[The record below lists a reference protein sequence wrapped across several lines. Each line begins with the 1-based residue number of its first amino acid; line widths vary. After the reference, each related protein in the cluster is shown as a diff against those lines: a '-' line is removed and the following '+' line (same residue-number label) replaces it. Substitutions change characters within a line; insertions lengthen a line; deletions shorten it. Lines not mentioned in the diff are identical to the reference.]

1 MANQEPEK
9 FDAEG
14 TTASG
19 ATEILQKLL
28 HAFDN
33 DQGKL
38 ALALGRNDEEIKH
51 ALSGNAEAFDDDL
64 VQKMRGLAQQRSI
77 EL

>member
-1 MANQEPEK
+1 MTPDAGK
-9 FDAEG
+9 FDELG
-14 TTASG
+14 TNAG
-19 ATEILQKLL
+19 DAAQMLQKLL

-33 DQGKL
+33 DKEKL
-38 ALALGRNDEEIKH
+38 AVALGRTQDEMTH

-64 VQKMRGLAQQRSI
+64 VMKMRGLALIRNI